1 MGKVV
6 LVGRLAGEQWLLGM
20 AGQSDNRS
28 SGELLELEGTV
39 GVDEPGVG
47 RKLVRP
53 GDRAVLV
60 GKVDPGDME
69 HRVVAE
75 LAGELGDRSAE
86 LVPGLVV
93 VLVIPSE
100 LF

>member
-6 LVGRLAGEQWLLGM
+6 LVGRLVVVQWLLGM
-20 AGQSDNRS
+20 AEQLDSWSFG
-28 SGELLELEGTV
+28 GLLELVGT
-39 GVDEPGVG
+39 VDEPGVG
-47 RKLVRP
+47 RKLVRL
-53 GDRAVLV
+53 GDRVVLV

>member
-6 LVGRLAGEQWLLGM
+6 LVGRLVVVLWLLEM
-20 AGQSDNRS
+20 AEQSDSRS
-28 SGELLELEGTV
+28 FEELLGLEGTV
-39 GVDEPGVG
+39 DEPEVG
-47 RKLVRP
+47 RKLVRL

>member
-28 SGELLELEGTV
+28 SGELLELEGT
-39 GVDEPGVG
+39 VDEPGVG

-86 LVPGLVV
+86 LVAGLVV
-93 VLVIPSE
+93 VLAIPSE
-100 LF
+100 